1 MKKSKTLSPEQII
14 SISKKQQVKCVVHNR
29 AFSPLMTIDLE
40 KLKSNYE
47 TNLFMIKVY
56 DNVINIKFKDDVKN
70 FEKLDWTK

>member
-1 MKKSKTLSPEQII
+1 M
-14 SISKKQQVKCVVHNR
+14 VHNR

-40 KLKSNYE
+40 KLKSNYK

>member
-1 MKKSKTLSPEQII
+1 
-14 SISKKQQVKCVVHNR
+14 
-29 AFSPLMTIDLE
+29 MTIDLE